1 MISAVGAL
9 AWRWVYR
16 AVAVAFGTAALA
28 GLVALALVAGRP
40 HVSWSMRPA
49 SNQLVLQLTEGRG
62 PLAGWLLSQGT
73 LATPSLHGQR
83 IAVALDPG
91 RTTRVDVV
99 VASVWT
105 TTQRVSVTVPP
116 LPALTG
122 TAVGGDALTLN
133 FSTPVMPRNA
143 PCGLRPGGLL
153 QPTLAFPRTHSGCS
167 DVLEVAS
174 VSGEWTRVPVTVP
187 ALPTPTPA
195 PPPPPPPATPRLI
208 YSGPP
213 AGNVFYIT
221 IDDGW
226 YPNNDVLALMQQQHI
241 PITTFLLSDAAATH
255 VDFWKAFVAA
265 GGEIEDHTIN
275 HPYMTRVNAA
285 TQVMQWSVAAQ
296 RLHALLGVTPQIARP
311 PYGDWNASVVASA
324 GSAGLHCVV
333 MWNATMNSGHLA
345 TAGGPLRPG
354 SIVLFH
360 WTADVYQNLQ
370 TILALGAQAGL
381 HPALLGPALQQTGY

>member
-1 MISAVGAL
+1 MISAVGAAAL
-9 AWRWVYR
+9 RWVFR
-16 AVAVAFGTAALA
+16 AVAVAFATLALA

-40 HVSWSMRPA
+40 HVSWTMRPA
-49 SNQLVLQLTEGRG
+49 SNELVLQLTEGRG
-62 PLAGWLLSQGT
+62 PLAGWLFSQGT

-83 IAVALDPG
+83 LTMALEPG

-99 VASVWT
+99 VASMWT
-105 TTQRVSVTVPP
+105 TSQRVSVTVPP
-116 LPALTG
+116 LPELTG
-122 TAVGGDALTLN
+122 SAVGGDALTLN

-143 PCGLRPGGLL
+143 PCGLHHGGLL

-167 DVLEVAS
+167 DTLEVAS
-174 VSGEWTRVPVTVP
+174 VSGEWTRVPVSVP

-255 VDFWKAFVAA
+255 VDFWKAFIAA

-275 HPYMTRVNAA
+275 HPFMTRLNAA
-285 TQVMQWSVAAQ
+285 TQEMQWSVSAQ
-296 RLHALLGVTPQIARP
+296 RLHALLGVTPLIARP
-311 PYGDWNASVVASA
+311 PYGDWNSSVVASA
-324 GSAGLHCVV
+324 GRAGLHCVV

>member
-1 MISAVGAL
+1 MVSVVSAPVWRLMVRVSGAAAGAL
-9 AWRWVYR
+9 V
-16 AVAVAFGTAALA
+16 LA

-40 HVSWSMRPA
+40 HLSWTMRPPE
-49 SNQLVLQLTEGRG
+49 NRLVLQLTEGHG
-62 PLAGWLLSQGT
+62 PLAGWLLSQGRLST
-73 LATPSLHGQR
+73 ASLHGQR
-83 IAVALDPG
+83 LVVSLEPG
-91 RTTRVDVV
+91 RTMRMDVA
-99 VASVWT
+99 VASLWT
-105 TTQRVSVTVPP
+105 TSQRVSVTVPP
-116 LPALTG
+116 LPELTNSA
-122 TAVGGDALTLN
+122 TGGDVVTLK
-133 FSTPVMPRNA
+133 FSTPVMPRNS
-143 PCGLRPGGLL
+143 PCGLHRAGLL
-153 QPTLAFPRTHSGCS
+153 QATLAFPRTPVGCS
-167 DVLEVAS
+167 DTLEVAS
-174 VSGEWTRVPVTVP
+174 VSGEWTTLPVSVP

-195 PPPPPPPATPRLI
+195 PPPPPPPGTPRLI

-213 AGNVFYIT
+213 AGNAFYIT

-255 VDFWKAFVAA
+255 VDFWKAFIAA

-275 HPYMTRVNAA
+275 HPYMTKVNAA
-285 TQVMQWSVAAQ
+285 TEDMQWSVAAQ
-296 RLHALLGVTPQIARP
+296 RLHALLGVTPLIGRP
-311 PYGDWNASVVASA
+311 PYGDWNSQVVASA
-324 GSAGLHCVV
+324 GRAGLHGVV

-345 TAGGPLRPG
+345 TSGGPLRPG